1 MVGRAVLPTDN
12 DGIGLFLKK
21 HTGTYDKKGSKLDSI
36 EYVGNVPR
44 AITWVVDHLETWL
57 RSLPIANGLKKT
69 LC

>member
-21 HTGTYDKKGSKLDSI
+21 STGTYDKKGSKLDSI

-44 AITWVVDHLETWL
+44 AITGGCRPPRNLV
-57 RSLPIANGLKKT
+57 
-69 LC
+69 